1 MLELG
6 ERLARGRRMSLLR
19 RLYADPTAFDLVEH
33 VLANVAALLET
44 RRDHASPAAP
54 VGLDDAYVSNEPL
67 RRWWEMARQT
77 REDLTRFEPRVQV
90 LDVAPETDPAT
101 GQVHLRLRCVLLSTG
116 ETFAGIIGARGAA
129 RLHRGAP

>member
-6 ERLARGRRMSLLR
+6 ERVARGRRMSLLR

-101 GQVHLRLRCVLLSTG
+101 GEVHLRLRCVLLPTG